1 MHSRNFYGQS
11 QKTIDKLGENVCNIY
26 HKVLLLLIYKEPL
39 RIEEQG
45 TKSLIEKC
53 EKNINNALK
62 RFKNPPET
70 YEKVFKLQSQLEKYK
85 RLQQDWRYR
94 SSQTLLVGMQ
104 TDTPPS
110 VGELGNA

>member
-53 EKNINNALK
+53 EKK
-62 RFKNPPET
+62 YKQCT
-70 YEKVFKLQSQLEKYK
+70 EKV
-85 RLQQDWRYR
+85 
-94 SSQTLLVGMQ
+94 
-104 TDTPPS
+104 
-110 VGELGNA
+110 